1 MEIIMKFN
9 RKIALALA
17 IAVLACGFAS
27 CKAEDGKISESNTET
42 ESASLSESVTDSES
56 VGTDDTDVSD
66 SDNLS
71 KDDAEL
77 DKIFTAVKESFGD
90 DWMPNMA
97 LSDNELDSIYGIKS
111 EWMDA
116 YKGEIPMISFHVDTF
131 IGVRAADGHADDV
144 EKALNDYYTFENET
158 ALQYPANEI
167 KVKAARVYRNG
178 DYVFFIMLG
187 SPADDFTDE
196 TAEREFY
203 DKANEG
209 VISIIDEIL
218 GSDKA

>member
-1 MEIIMKFN
+1 MKFN

-42 ESASLSESVTDSES
+42 ESASLSESVTDSET

-116 YKGEIPMISFHVDTF
+116 
-131 IGVRAADGHADDV
+131 
-144 EKALNDYYTFENET
+144 
-158 ALQYPANEI
+158 
-167 KVKAARVYRNG
+167 
-178 DYVFFIMLG
+178 
-187 SPADDFTDE
+187 
-196 TAEREFY
+196 
-203 DKANEG
+203 
-209 VISIIDEIL
+209 
-218 GSDKA
+218 